1 MADPTEA
8 ELITQLQELVD
19 LMEET
24 QLFAETNGSGNN
36 WVALHDDIVQN
47 LRGDHSDQV
56 NSGLQALR
64 TNINNIIVGGRAMMD
79 PHLRDWAKLIDSIGV
94 ISVSVNTDIQTIIT
108 ALYDHLGPGSPGNE
122 VKSRGFTFGTP
133 TAFSAGKGVIK
144 RLTKDERDYDIE
156 NGHAELKRATVAADS
171 SNGTEIGKEL
181 FMLEGSTRGRDS
193 LESKGSGLTH
203 VNIPVIHT
211 DNSLLLSAGFDVPG
225 GEAATPDDI
234 PDWTS
239 NVTVNAT
246 NYEFLDGDVAPINIY
261 LPKTNDNVKRHS
273 LKFKTS
279 SKITQ
284 KLQLRGTALS
294 PDRPYFL
301 QVGYNAEE
309 DTASGALTITMGTA
323 SAVVTVDGKTG
334 WQTLRLTIDKDLWFA
349 NFNTGDIEVTVE
361 FVRTGGTLLVD
372 DVIMTQFHVHDGTH
386 YLFLPGRTPFKEDDE
401 STWTDTA
408 TESKIQRA
416 FQRLYRRYLPHT
428 GGAGISDP

>member
-8 ELITQLQELVD
+8 QLITQIQELVD
-19 LMEET
+19 LLEET
-24 QLFAETNGSGNN
+24 QLFAETNAKN
-36 WVALHDDIVQN
+36 WVGMHDDIVTN

-64 TNINNIIVGGRAMMD
+64 TNVNNIIVGGRAMMD
-79 PHLRDWAKLIDSIGV
+79 PHLRDWAKFIDDAGS
-94 ISVSVNTDIQTIIT
+94 ISVSVNADIQTIIT
-108 ALYDHLGPGSPGNE
+108 ALYDYLGPGSPDVE
-122 VKSRGFTFGTP
+122 VKSRDFTFGTP
-133 TAFSAGKGVIK
+133 TAFGAGQGVIK

-156 NGHAELKRATVAADS
+156 NGHAELKRATVAADNS
-171 SNGTEIGKEL
+171 SGTEIGKEL

-203 VNIPVIHT
+203 VNIPVLHP
-211 DNSLLLSAGFDVPG
+211 DNGLLLSPGFDVPG
-225 GEAATPDDI
+225 GDAATPDSI
-234 PDWTS
+234 PDWS
-239 NVTVNAT
+239 ASVPVNST
-246 NYEFLDGDVAPINIY
+246 NYEFVDGDVAPINIY

-284 KLQLRGTALS
+284 KLQARGTTLS
-294 PDRPYFL
+294 PDQPYFL

-309 DTASGALTITMGTA
+309 DTATGTLSITMGTA

-334 WQTLRLTIDKDLWFA
+334 WQTLELAIDKDLWFA
-349 NFNTGDIEVTVE
+349 NFNENDLEVTIE
-361 FVRTGGTLLVD
+361 FVRTGGTLLAD
-372 DVIMTQFHVHDGTH
+372 DALMTPFHPHDGTW
-386 YLFLPGRTPFKEDDE
+386 YLFLPGRTPFKEGDE

-416 FQRLYRRYLPHT
+416 FQRLYRRYLPHNPT
-428 GGAGISDP
+428 GTTITDP